1 MQNMHV
7 LFCVHLLLQNV
18 KNEFAKEYYTIRIF
32 GEIFYYLFEQSQHT
46 KYFIWGLVIR
56 RGHLAVDFYRR
67 AVVVINIV
75 LLLLYLSRIS
85 SRIQVII

>member
-1 MQNMHV
+1 M
-7 LFCVHLLLQNV
+7 FCFVCTFYAQIV
-18 KNEFAKEYYTIRIF
+18 KNEFAKKYYTIRIF
-32 GEIFYYLFEQSQHT
+32 GEIFYYLFEQSQQHS
-46 KYFIWGLVIR
+46 KYFIWGIVIR

>member
-1 MQNMHV
+1 MCM
-7 LFCVHLLLQNV
+7 FCFVCTFYVQNV

-32 GEIFYYLFEQSQHT
+32 GEIFYYLFEQSQQHT

-56 RGHLAVDFYRR
+56 RGHLAVDLYRR
-67 AVVVINIV
+67 AVVVISIV